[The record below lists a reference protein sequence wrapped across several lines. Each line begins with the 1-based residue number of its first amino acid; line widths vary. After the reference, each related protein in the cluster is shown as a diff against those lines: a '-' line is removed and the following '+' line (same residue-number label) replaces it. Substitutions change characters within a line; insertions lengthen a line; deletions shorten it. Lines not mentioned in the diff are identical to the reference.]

1 MALNINSATANELK
15 LLNGIQE
22 KRAKIIL
29 EMREKNENGLE
40 ADDLLAIPDLS
51 TVIRNLLRENKII
64 FLPFYVDREAIP
76 RLGLPQDKIG
86 ENGPNNEQV
95 YQAVP
100 PLGLPQDVL
109 ELEATGLEP
118 QQLHVNAPDSLTVDE
133 GLANVI
139 ERLKAVLKSRKESDI
154 RLNNLESKLLP
165 HGVDVLKNL
174 DNRIETLEAND
185 STAAGAV
192 SKSLSHIEE
201 RLIIL
206 EQKSKLEPLIL
217 NEKLNQR
224 LVNLETNYQNSV
236 GPEILHN
243 LFERLEVVENRPA
256 QVSSDILTKA
266 TKRLTELEN
275 KSAELFVQNKL
286 RFYENSDSVQGDLQS
301 VPNAPNPTPP
311 NLQNVAHMWQGKSA
325 PQQTEK
331 KLIGDQKDRHGNHS
345 EFFEDNH
352 DPQICGDC
360 YVESHK
366 QMEEPKDRHGDH
378 SEIFEDNHD
387 PRGHGDRYVES
398 RRPAYKSS
406 RWRRDRSPYKPD
418 HRDHHQFEDDYDPRR
433 DVGHK
438 LDRSP
443 FMYDDKYDPHDASVS
458 RRPPPYNG
466 RHLTAH
472 NDAVENYPCGR
483 GPPSPKMPT
492 FNGNSKDD
500 WVAYHVQFERIAKTY
515 RWDVETKLEKLIES
529 LRGKAASYFG
539 RLPELDR
546 ENYAI
551 LTTVLLD
558 RYGRKDPPS
567 TLRLQLQ
574 FIKQTV
580 EEDLEAFA
588 ERVQQLAH
596 DAYPQATVQT
606 VKDAAID
613 AFLRGCKEKAA
624 SLAAMNRTPD
634 SLSEAISVVKRSFHN
649 QKAVYGESSKGI
661 Q

>member
-1 MALNINSATANELK
+1 M
-15 LLNGIQE
+15 
-22 KRAKIIL
+22 
-29 EMREKNENGLE
+29 
-40 ADDLLAIPDLS
+40 
-51 TVIRNLLRENKII
+51 
-64 FLPFYVDREAIP
+64 
-76 RLGLPQDKIG
+76 
-86 ENGPNNEQV
+86 
-95 YQAVP
+95 
-100 PLGLPQDVL
+100 
-109 ELEATGLEP
+109 
-118 QQLHVNAPDSLTVDE
+118 
-133 GLANVI
+133 
-139 ERLKAVLKSRKESDI
+139 
-154 RLNNLESKLLP
+154 
-165 HGVDVLKNL
+165 
-174 DNRIETLEAND
+174 
-185 STAAGAV
+185 
-192 SKSLSHIEE
+192 
-201 RLIIL
+201 
-206 EQKSKLEPLIL
+206 
-217 NEKLNQR
+217 
-224 LVNLETNYQNSV
+224 
-236 GPEILHN
+236 
-243 LFERLEVVENRPA
+243 VENRPA
-256 QVSSDILTKA
+256 QVSSDSLTKA
-266 TKRLTELEN
+266 TKRLTEFEN
-275 KSAELFVQNKL
+275 KSAES
-286 RFYENSDSVQGDLQS
+286 FYENSVSVQGDLQS
-301 VPNAPNPTPP
+301 APNVPNPTPP

-331 KLIGDQKDRHGNHS
+331 KLIGDQKYRHGNHS
-345 EFFEDNH
+345 KFFGDNH
-352 DPQICGDC
+352 DPWIRGDC

-366 QMEEPKDRHGDH
+366 QIEEPKDRHGNHSEIFEDNHDPQIRGDCYVESRKQIEEPKDRHGDH
-378 SEIFEDNHD
+378 SEIFADNQD
-387 PRGHGDRYVES
+387 PRGYGDRYVES
-398 RRPAYKSS
+398 GRPAYKSS
-406 RWRRDRSPYKPD
+406 RWRRDRSPYTPD
-418 HRDHHQFEDDYDPRR
+418 HCDHHQFEDDLDPRR

-438 LDRSP
+438 LNRSP

-458 RRPPPYNG
+458 RRPPPYHG

-539 RLPELDR
+539 ILPELEC

-580 EEDLEAFA
+580 EDDLEAFA

-624 SLAAMNRTPD
+624 SLAAMYRTPD

-649 QKAVYGESSKGI
+649 QKAVNGESSKGI

>member
-1 MALNINSATANELK
+1 M
-15 LLNGIQE
+15 
-22 KRAKIIL
+22 
-29 EMREKNENGLE
+29 
-40 ADDLLAIPDLS
+40 
-51 TVIRNLLRENKII
+51 
-64 FLPFYVDREAIP
+64 
-76 RLGLPQDKIG
+76 
-86 ENGPNNEQV
+86 
-95 YQAVP
+95 
-100 PLGLPQDVL
+100 
-109 ELEATGLEP
+109 
-118 QQLHVNAPDSLTVDE
+118 
-133 GLANVI
+133 
-139 ERLKAVLKSRKESDI
+139 
-154 RLNNLESKLLP
+154 
-165 HGVDVLKNL
+165 
-174 DNRIETLEAND
+174 
-185 STAAGAV
+185 
-192 SKSLSHIEE
+192 
-201 RLIIL
+201 
-206 EQKSKLEPLIL
+206 
-217 NEKLNQR
+217 
-224 LVNLETNYQNSV
+224 
-236 GPEILHN
+236 
-243 LFERLEVVENRPA
+243 
-256 QVSSDILTKA
+256 
-266 TKRLTELEN
+266 EN

-529 LRGKAASYFG
+529 LRGKAACYFG

-574 FIKQTV
+574 FIKQAV

>member
-15 LLNGIQE
+15 LLNGIKE
-22 KRAKIIL
+22 GGAKIIL
-29 EMREKNENGLE
+29 EMRGKNENGLE

-51 TVIRNLLRENKII
+51 TVIRNLLRENQII
-64 FLPFYVDREAIP
+64 FLPFDVDREAIS
-76 RLGLPQDKIG
+76 RLGLPKDKIG
-86 ENGPNNEQV
+86 EDGPNNEQV

-109 ELEATGLEP
+109 EPEASGLEP
-118 QQLHVNAPDSLTVDE
+118 QQLHVNVPDSVTVDE

-139 ERLKAVLKSRKESDI
+139 ERLKAVLKSKKESDI

-275 KSAELFVQNKL
+275 KSAESFVQNKL
-286 RFYENSDSVQGDLQS
+286 RFYENSDSVQVDLQS

-345 EFFEDNH
+345 EFFGDNHDPRIRGDCYVESHKQIEEPKDRHGNHSEIFEDNH

-360 YVESHK
+360 YVESRK
-366 QMEEPKDRHGDH
+366 QIEEPKDRHGDH
-378 SEIFEDNHD
+378 SENFKDNHD
-387 PRGHGDRYVES
+387 PRGHGVRYVES

-406 RWRRDRSPYKPD
+406 RWRRDRCPYKPD

-472 NDAVENYPCGR
+472 SA
-483 GPPSPKMPT
+483 
-492 FNGNSKDD
+492 
-500 WVAYHVQFERIAKTY
+500 
-515 RWDVETKLEKLIES
+515 
-529 LRGKAASYFG
+529 
-539 RLPELDR
+539 
-546 ENYAI
+546 
-551 LTTVLLD
+551 
-558 RYGRKDPPS
+558 
-567 TLRLQLQ
+567 
-574 FIKQTV
+574 
-580 EEDLEAFA
+580 
-588 ERVQQLAH
+588 
-596 DAYPQATVQT
+596 
-606 VKDAAID
+606 
-613 AFLRGCKEKAA
+613 
-624 SLAAMNRTPD
+624 
-634 SLSEAISVVKRSFHN
+634 
-649 QKAVYGESSKGI
+649 
-661 Q
+661 